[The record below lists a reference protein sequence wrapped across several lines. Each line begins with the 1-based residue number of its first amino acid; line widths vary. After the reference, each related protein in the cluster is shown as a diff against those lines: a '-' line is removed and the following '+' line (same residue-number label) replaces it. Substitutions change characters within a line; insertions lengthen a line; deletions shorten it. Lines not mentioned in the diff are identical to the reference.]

1 MSPNEAQLRA
11 ALRSGEGPALDVD
24 RVIAHAAQ
32 AARDRRTRRLR
43 VASVTA
49 VVAAVSG
56 LGITAGVL
64 ASRPT
69 VHDSAASG
77 GIGPATGPAQ
87 SAAGV
92 PRGPAN
98 GDQSAPL
105 AGPAAPP
112 APGPLRNAVK
122 TSCPAMLPRL
132 DAARATGHALLAGPV
147 ESFKVCAY
155 TTGDGRP
162 LIAADGSIVAAI
174 YTGGDATQLAASLD
188 AAPVADHRPCPLYP
202 RPANTRSVAIIAIS
216 AAGSALAPI
225 TSELQQNPCNV
236 AITNGTAV
244 RYDWTPP
251 PAMAAFLA
259 TLGLPSSPSAA
270 PGGTGRASGSPIHS

>member
-11 ALRSGEGPALDVD
+11 ALRGGEGPGLDVD
-24 RVIAHAAQ
+24 RVITRAVQ
-32 AARDRRTRRLR
+32 AGRDRHARRLR

-49 VVAAVSG
+49 VVAAVTG
-56 LGITAGVL
+56 LGVTAGVL
-64 ASRPT
+64 ASRPAPR
-69 VHDSAASG
+69 DNSAASAG
-77 GIGPATGPAQ
+77 SQPANGPAQ
-87 SAAGV
+87 PSGGGA
-92 PRGPAN
+92 PAN
-98 GDQSAPL
+98 GDLSS
-105 AGPAAPP
+105 PAVPA
-112 APGPLRNAVK
+112 APGPLRNAA
-122 TSCPAMLPRL
+122 SAPCPTALPRL

-162 LIAADGSIVAAI
+162 LTAADGSIVAAI
-174 YTGGDATQLAASLD
+174 YTGGAATQLAASLE
-188 AAPVADHRPCPLYP
+188 AAPLAPDQRQCPLDGT
-202 RPANTRSVAIIAIS
+202 ADSRSVAIIPVS

-225 TSELQQNPCNV
+225 TSELRQNPCNV

-259 TLGLPSSPSAA
+259 ALGLPSAPGAA
-270 PGGTGRASGSPIHS
+270 TPGGTGRASGSPIHS